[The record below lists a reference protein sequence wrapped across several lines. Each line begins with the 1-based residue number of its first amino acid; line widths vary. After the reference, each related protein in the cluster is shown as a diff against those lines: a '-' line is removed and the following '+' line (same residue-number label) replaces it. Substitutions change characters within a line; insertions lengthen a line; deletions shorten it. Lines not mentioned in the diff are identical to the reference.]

1 MDGYRSSGHRAVP
14 TEARYDLVRV
24 QAAAS
29 DYVVQV
35 RNHPTTRRAIR
46 QFHRLPREGQV
57 MTLGVATL
65 LVGTVLMCLLK
76 TLLWVAFWVSLASGG
91 ALLSSKR
98 PAIESFEPAFR
109 SWFRKDYFPKVAAQ
123 LAPQDQQHR
132 GLLSWLPGQ
141 TGASWLPGGE
151 SDPEEAAYRFYAARC
166 LPAQISDWVILRTA
180 RVNLGSPE
188 RPNFVTFLGVC
199 SCWIIPPRVSVD
211 GGNVSI
217 VEQASEGEEDRGGR
231 GP

>member
-1 MDGYRSSGHRAVP
+1 MDAHRSSGNRAVP
-14 TEARYDLVRV
+14 TEVRYDLVRV
-24 QAAAS
+24 QTAAS
-29 DYVVQV
+29 DCVVQV

-46 QFHRLPREGQV
+46 QFHRLPREGQGLA
-57 MTLGVATL
+57 LGVATL
-65 LVGTVLMCLLK
+65 LVGAVLMCLLK
-76 TLLWVAFWVSLASGG
+76 TLLWIAFLVSLASGG
-91 ALLSSKR
+91 ALLSAKR

-109 SWFRKDYFPKVAAQ
+109 DWFRKDYFPKVADQ
-123 LAPQDQQHR
+123 LAPQGQHS
-132 GLLSWLPGQ
+132 GLRSWLPGQ
-141 TGASWLPGGE
+141 LGASWFPSGE
-151 SDPEEAAYRFYAARC
+151 ADPEEAAYQFYAARC
-166 LPAQISDWVILRTA
+166 LPAQISDWVVLRTA

-217 VEQASEGEEDRGGR
+217 VQQASEGEEDRGRR